1 MMKWQNILIFEDSV
15 DAVLKKNRIFSSFI
29 EW

>member
-15 DAVLKKNRIFSSFI
+15 DVVLEKNPIFSSFT